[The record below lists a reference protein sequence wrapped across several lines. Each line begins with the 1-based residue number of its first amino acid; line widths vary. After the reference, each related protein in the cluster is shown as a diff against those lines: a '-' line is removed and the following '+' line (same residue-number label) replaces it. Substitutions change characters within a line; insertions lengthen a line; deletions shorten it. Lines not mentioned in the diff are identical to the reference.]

1 MAKWVDF
8 KTIKSQVS
16 IEKVLERYGVL
27 ETLKRKKDSLV
38 GPCPIHKGTNQTQF
52 HVSLTKN
59 NFNCFGDCHA
69 GGNVIDLVVMMEGMD
84 KESMEDVRKAALM
97 MQEWFGIEEKR
108 PTKVDSES
116 EVVAE
121 EEEEQRVREEPAK
134 EKKEELVHPYHQEI
148 GVGVNPPLKFTLKN
162 LDPEHPY
169 LTERGLTKETREY
182 FGLGYCQKGIMAG
195 RIAIPI
201 HNEKGE
207 LVAYIGRWPGEPPEG
222 EGKYRLPANF
232 HKGLELFNYHRAKEV
247 AREQGLIVVEGF
259 FDCMKVWQAGFQNV
273 VALMGSSLSDE
284 QERLIVEAVGPN
296 GKVALMF
303 DEDDAGWAGRE
314 EALERLASRVYVKV
328 IGLHEEGA
336 QPDSL
341 SEEEIRERV
350 G

>member
-1 MAKWVDF
+1 MAQWISF
-8 KTIKSQVS
+8 KDIKSQVS
-16 IEKVLERYGVL
+16 IEVVLDHYGVL
-27 ETLKRKKDSLV
+27 GTLKRKGNNLV

-108 PTKVDSES
+108 PSKAETET
-116 EVVAE
+116 VA
-121 EEEEQRVREEPAK
+121 EEEQRVREEPAK
-134 EKKEELVHPYHQEI
+134 EKKEELI
-148 GVGVNPPLKFTLKN
+148 NPPLKFALKN
-162 LDPEHPY
+162 LDLNHPY
-169 LTERGLTKETREY
+169 LIERGLTKETIET
-182 FGLGYCQKGIMAG
+182 FGAGYCTKGIMAG

-201 HNEKGE
+201 HNENGE
-207 LVAYIGRWPGEPPEG
+207 LVAYIGRWPGEPPESEPRYKMPSG
-222 EGKYRLPANF
+222 F
-232 HKGLELFNYHRAKEV
+232 HKSLVVFNLHRVRDLAKEK
-247 AREQGLIVVEGF
+247 GLIVVEGF
-259 FDCMKVWQAGFQNV
+259 FDCMRVWQAGFQNV

-284 QERLIVEAVGPN
+284 QERLIVDAVGPN

-314 EALERLASRVYVKV
+314 DALNRLASRVYVKV
-328 IGLHEEGA
+328 PGLGDEGL

-341 SEEEIRERV
+341 SEEEIRERL